1 MTEIKHLGNNVRM
14 SLKRKR
20 YLKKNKFLYNIFF
33 IEMKENHAMVNTRH
47 RKDVRQRIIE
57 SQIDVTTK
65 YFCTT
70 MDKYY
75 QSVITYRE
83 RCKVQIA
90 REMPL
95 KGLKRLRFFIIYTLV
110 ATSCGGTA
118 EQSCNRSDKY

>member
-20 YLKKNKFLYNIFF
+20 YLKKRINFYTISFF
-33 IEMKENHAMVNTRH
+33 IEMKENHAMVNTSH

-83 RCKVQIA
+83 RCKVRIA
-90 REMPL
+90 HEMQFE
-95 KGLKRLRFFIIYTLV
+95 GLKRLPFFIIYTLV

-118 EQSCNRSDKY
+118 KAPVLGT